1 MFIKSIDITNYKLFK
16 DTFSVDF
23 NVPDGVT
30 IGSGLTV
37 LCGENGY
44 GKSSILEAIGLASQ
58 DYRAENLVI
67 DCINDVKQDIDIN
80 LHTTN
85 FSVKSVL
92 PDKTNTHT
100 FNGVGFAFKA
110 NKRKRTS
117 GELYGSLIVSGR
129 KIIPESEQKDY
140 ELRCDG
146 STPWGQPRYE
156 QPSLLFL
163 DRNRIYQ
170 TRKGSTTA
178 TSFDYLLERLS
189 LDNEKPLSDCKCDLE
204 STHPL
209 KKAFDKFE
217 EKFGIPLCLYNRNP
231 LNSMENA
238 FVASNTDEG
247 IIKLNSLG
255 SGYEMFFSILWA
267 IYRSLSDK
275 KDLIILLDEPELH
288 LHPNLQK
295 DLISLLSGISSK
307 VQVII
312 STHSPLFIKQLY
324 GINPMF
330 HILEKEDNIPVK
342 KDIKK
347 QKITDYLSLN
357 EVNFMAFGLYTE
369 EYFNELYETLYRNAQ
384 QADGTVNSHNF
395 DEKFFVNQ
403 KGLMADKPY
412 RADND
417 SKKVS
422 YITFVRNVIH
432 HRVDYKKAGLECT
445 NDEIMRA
452 IDTMR
457 SYL

>member
-16 DTFSVDF
+16 DTFSIDF
-23 NVPDGVT
+23 NVPDGV
-30 IGSGLTV
+30 IQGSGLTI
-37 LCGENGY
+37 LCGENGN
-44 GKSSILEAIGLASQ
+44 GKSTILEAIGLASQ

-80 LHTTN
+80 MRTTN

-92 PDKTNTHT
+92 PDKTNTHS

-163 DRNRIYQ
+163 DKNRIYQ
-170 TRKGSTTA
+170 TRKGSTTS
-178 TSFDYLLERLS
+178 TNFDYLLERLS
-189 LDNEKPLSDCKCDLE
+189 LDKEETFEECKYELE
-204 STHPL
+204 QSHPL

-217 EKFGIPLCLYNRNP
+217 EKFGISLCLYNRNP

-267 IYRSLSDK
+267 IYRSLSGK
-275 KDLIILLDEPELH
+275 KDLTILLDEPELH

-295 DLISLLSGISSK
+295 NLISLLSGISSK
-307 VQVII
+307 VQIII

-324 GINPMF
+324 GINSKF

-342 KDIKK
+342 KDIKE
-347 QKITDYLSLN
+347 QKIKDYLSLN
-357 EVNFMAFGLYTE
+357 EVNFMAFSLYTE
-369 EYFNELYETLYRNAQ
+369 EYFNELYETLYRAACNN
-384 QADGTVNSHNF
+384 DNTVNSRNF
-395 DEKFFVNQ
+395 DEKFFVQQ
-403 KGLMADKPY
+403 KGIIADKPY
-412 RADND
+412 KAND
-417 SKKVS
+417 HSKKVS

-432 HRVDYKKAGLECT
+432 HRVDYTKVGLEYT
-445 NDEIMRA
+445 DDEFKRA

>member
-23 NVPDGVT
+23 NVPDGVNQ
-30 IGSGLTV
+30 GSGLTI
-37 LCGENGY
+37 LCGENGN
-44 GKSSILEAIGLASQ
+44 GKSTILEAISLAAQ
-58 DYRAENLVI
+58 DYRAESFTI
-67 DCINDVKQDIDIN
+67 ESINDLKKDVDIN
-80 LHTTN
+80 LRTTPYP
-85 FSVKSVL
+85 VTTVL
-92 PDKTNTHT
+92 PSGTK
-100 FNGVGFAFKA
+100 FNAVGFTFKA

-129 KIIPESEQKDY
+129 KIIPETEQKDY
-140 ELRCDG
+140 ELRCEG
-146 STPWGQPRYE
+146 TTPWGQSRYE

-170 TRKGSTTA
+170 TRKGSTTS
-178 TSFDYLLERLS
+178 TNFDYLLERLS
-189 LDNEKPLSDCKCDLE
+189 LDKEETLEECKYELE
-204 STHPL
+204 QSHPL

-217 EKFGIPLCLYNRNP
+217 EKFGIYLCLYNRNP

-238 FVASNTDEG
+238 FVASNTDVG
-247 IIKLNSLG
+247 IIKLNTLG

-295 DLISLLSGISSK
+295 DLISLLSGVSSK

-324 GINPMF
+324 GITPKF
-330 HILEKEDNIPVK
+330 HILEKENNIPVK
-342 KDIKK
+342 KDIKE
-347 QKITDYLSLN
+347 QKIKDYLSLN

-369 EYFNELYETLYRNAQ
+369 EYFNELYETLYRKSQEEDDTIKFN
-384 QADGTVNSHNF
+384 NF
-395 DEKFFVNQ
+395 DSKFFIE
-403 KGLMADKPY
+403 KYSLIADKPWKS
-412 RADND
+412 DNN
-417 SKKVS
+417 SKQVS
-422 YITFVRNVIH
+422 YITFIRNVIH
-432 HRVDYKKAGLECT
+432 HRVDYMKAGLEYT
-445 NDEIMRA
+445 NEEFKTA

-457 SYL
+457 SFL

>member
-16 DTFSVDF
+16 DAFSVDF

-30 IGSGLTV
+30 KGSGLTI
-37 LCGENGY
+37 LCGENGN
-44 GKSSILEAIGLASQ
+44 GKSTILEAIGLASQ

-80 LHTTN
+80 MRTTN

-92 PDKTNTHT
+92 PDKTNTHS

-129 KIIPESEQKDY
+129 KIIPESKQKDY

-178 TSFDYLLERLS
+178 TNFDYLLERLS
-189 LDNEKPLSDCKCDLE
+189 LDKEETFDECKYELE

-209 KKAFDKFE
+209 KKTFDKFE
-217 EKFGIPLCLYNRNP
+217 EKFGISLCLYSRNP

-238 FVASNTDEG
+238 FVASNADDSV
-247 IIKLNSLG
+247 IKLNSLG

-267 IYRSLSDK
+267 IYRSLDDK
-275 KDLIILLDEPELH
+275 KNLIILLDEPELH
-288 LHPNLQK
+288 LHPSMQLR
-295 DLISLLSGISSK
+295 LIKLLVHYSNK
-307 VQVII
+307 VQIII

-324 GINPMF
+324 GINPKF

-342 KDIKK
+342 KDIKE

-384 QADGTVNSHNF
+384 QMDGTINSHNF

-403 KGLMADKPY
+403 RGLVADKPY

-432 HRVDYKKAGLECT
+432 HRVDYTNAGMGYT
-445 NDEIMRA
+445 DDEFKSA